1 MEKCEYFI
9 KELQYINNNDIL
21 YSLKTMINLLPDYFF
36 HMPAS
41 TTGKYHPAFALGD
54 GGLLRHTKS
63 AVRIAYEILN
73 NETLGTAFNGEE
85 KDLIIMAVLLH
96 DGLKSGLIETQYTQ
110 VNHPLLMADYIRK
123 NASNLKLN
131 STQLNLVCRMI
142 ETHMGPFNKDYKG
155 NTVLPVPTDRYQKFV
170 HMCDYLAS
178 KKFLNINFNG
188 NEIVE

>member
-1 MEKCEYFI
+1 MNKNEYFI
-9 KELQYINNNDIL
+9 KELQYINDPNIL
-21 YSLKTMINLLPDYFF
+21 YSLKTMIDLLPDYFF

-54 GGLLRHTKS
+54 GGLLRHTKA

-73 NETLGTAFNGEE
+73 NESLGSTFTSEE
-85 KDLIIMAVLLH
+85 KDLIIMATLLH
-96 DGLKSGLIETQYTQ
+96 DGLKSGLVETQYTQ
-110 VNHPLLMADYIRK
+110 VNHPLLMSDYIKK

-131 STQLNLVCRMI
+131 SNQLNLVCRMI

-155 NTVLPVPTDRYQKFV
+155 NTVLPVPVDSYQKFV

-178 KKFLNINFNG
+178 KKFLNINFSG
-188 NEIVE
+188 NEITE